1 MKLQWNEETRVIS
14 IGDFKTDKYISF
26 TLKEWTSAVLR
37 ENKKI
42 LSTWPAKD
50 FYKDAT
56 EFLECT
62 PSVLYKIFNKLQ
74 YKHFVVPYLEYVNK
88 IGFNKRGVD
97 PITLSKIVKSKDL
110 LDQVKEDNLINLIP
124 FVCKYN
130 KSPAELKVMFGK
142 HWKKIANNSLHKNKY
157 LLNYKEAGEYAE
169 FPTTLLMQRD
179 LTRSSVNLMK
189 HLTLYYKGKWRD
201 ISKNKEVIHLF
212 RDTERLALSLDKAV
226 NPSWTPRR
234 LKEEHDRMTKEVNA
248 RMYPKENY
256 EVIKGIQTTELTY
269 QDLVAVLIKSPY
281 DLAEEGTSMGHC
293 VASYDYQ
300 VKEGS
305 YLVYSVRDKDMKRL
319 STIGVSIDKY
329 GVNIIYPEMYGKT
342 IFSKHQHYGKYN
354 SIVTCEKQK
363 AIAEQLIVL
372 LNKTDKSYKN

>member
-1 MKLQWNEETRVIS
+1 MKLHWNEETKVIS
-14 IGDFKTDKYISF
+14 IGDFKTDEYISL
-26 TLKEWTSAVLR
+26 TLKEWTICVLR
-37 ENKKI
+37 DNSKKFI
-42 LSTWPAKD
+42 TWPVKD

-88 IGFNKRGVD
+88 IGFNKRGID
-97 PITLSKIVKSKDL
+97 PVVLSKIVNNKEL
-110 LDQVKEDNLINLIP
+110 LDQAKDDGILNISP
-124 FVCKYN
+124 FICQYN
-130 KSPAELKVMFGK
+130 NSPAELKVMFGK

-179 LTRSSVNLMK
+179 LTRGSVNLMK
-189 HLTLYYKGKWRD
+189 HLTLYYKGKWKG
-201 ISKNKEVIHLF
+201 ISKNREVIHLF
-212 RDTERLALSLDKAV
+212 MDTERLAISLDKAV
-226 NPSWTPRR
+226 NPTWTPRR

-248 RMYPKENY
+248 RRYPKENY
-256 EVIKGIQTTELTY
+256 EVIKGIQTTEITY
-269 QDLVAVLIKSPY
+269 QDLVAVLVKSPY
-281 DLAEEGTSMGHC
+281 ELAEEGTAMGHC
-293 VASYDYQ
+293 VTSYDYQ
-300 VKEGS
+300 VKDGS
-305 YLVYSVRDKDMKRL
+305 YFVYSVRDKDMNRL
-319 STIGVSIDKY
+319 STIGVSVGTY
-329 GVNIIYPEMYGKT
+329 GITSIYPEMYGEN